1 MPAPRGLI
9 APNPDPDSIPWWE
22 GLERGELRAQTC
34 NSCGTTFAPPTPT
47 CPACGARDYAWTTL
61 SGRGRVYSWVKVH
74 IAMDPAFENDVPYSI
89 VVVELEE
96 GPRVVGRLLE
106 GEGTD
111 GLAVEA
117 QVYRVEGQALLGFRP
132 S

>member
-1 MPAPRGLI
+1 MSPPTGLI
-9 APNPDPDSIPWWE
+9 PPNPDPDSLPWWE
-22 GLERGELRAQTC
+22 GLDHGVLRAQRC
-34 NSCGTTFAPPTPT
+34 NRCGTTFAPPTPT
-47 CPACGARDYAWTTL
+47 CPQCGTRDFAWTML
-61 SGRGRVYSWVKVH
+61 SGRGRIYSWVKVH

-89 VVVELEE
+89 AVVELEE

-106 GEGTD
+106 GEGVD

-117 QVYRVEGQALLGFRP
+117 EIYRVEGQALLGFRP